1 MNAYSGGF
9 SVEEL
14 HTFLSDFKLFK
25 SQLVKTSP
33 GKFLLTAEEREKT
46 ALETEFILEGL
57 IAFSEDVLNGLRLA
71 LSGSKKFFIK
81 VVNDGEDSELK
92 ISLYRK
98 SFGRS
103 RLMSHLCLNAELFS
117 NPHTKEGR
125 DHLSRWVQDSLLELK
140 EIKKEKATL
149 SK

>member
-71 LSGSKKFFIK
+71 LSGSK
-81 VVNDGEDSELK
+81 
-92 ISLYRK
+92 
-98 SFGRS
+98 
-103 RLMSHLCLNAELFS
+103 
-117 NPHTKEGR
+117 
-125 DHLSRWVQDSLLELK
+125 
-140 EIKKEKATL
+140 
-149 SK
+149 